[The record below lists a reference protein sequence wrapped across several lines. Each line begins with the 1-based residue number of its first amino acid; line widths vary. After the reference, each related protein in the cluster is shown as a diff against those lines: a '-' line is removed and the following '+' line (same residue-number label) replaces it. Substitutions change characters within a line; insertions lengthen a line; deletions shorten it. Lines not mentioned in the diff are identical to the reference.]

1 MLVHPRKVRV
11 LPRTGA
17 VTTTAPQAADTECSA
32 AAEPVF
38 EELGAMLIA
47 SDASDSGDDIAAAW
61 REPPRADSASSVLDL
76 SAHVADDDGSRAR
89 TDTGTSVHDLADH
102 IDRSDSVASMSS
114 PPAARRSGLRARTDT
129 GTSVLD
135 LADHLDRSDSF
146 SSCALSPT
154 SPTLRPPQLDRRLR
168 GAEAAAAA
176 VRDELEALRGAV
188 RRISNR
194 VLVLTGRAK
203 AMRAADS
210 TAV

>member
-1 MLVHPRKVRV
+1 
-11 LPRTGA
+11 
-17 VTTTAPQAADTECSA
+17 
-32 AAEPVF
+32 
-38 EELGAMLIA
+38 MLIA

-61 REPPRADSASSVLDL
+61 REPPRTDSASSVLDL

-89 TDTGTSVHDLADH
+89 TDTGSVHDLADH

-154 SPTLRPPQLDRRLR
+154 SPTLRPLQLDRRLR